1 LAFSLFHAL
10 AVAMAQRHHHPLR
23 LHVREYLLKC
33 VRVAAVQAL
42 HHRRQVAHREKMAT
56 QVNEVEHV
64 GNKFDNSLFFR
75 IFTPTN

>member
-1 LAFSLFHAL
+1 MMQH
-10 AVAMAQRHHHPLR
+10 HHHPLR

-42 HHRRQVAHREKMAT
+42 RLLRLVGLPIEVAT